1 MVETPNKTRW
11 LRTRHRLVAL
21 PKQRIPMPS
30 TTTGVQLP
38 NQSLRNPTRP
48 CAPHSRNLCSRK
60 QMTRSRTISDL
71 LPLQNKSEC
80 HTSLRSARS
89 PVLAWTNHKSSSKRR
104 KKNAFRLNC
113 KNLRS
118 STNRDR
124 FWNSKSERRL
134 SASEKRKK
142 LSKRKFDNFKCY
154 VSSRKLKMRRRRLL
168 LRRRSVNRLQLR
180 TLASSH
186 HKALRC
192 LPSTTPRQQWE
203 RAKDTVI

>member
-1 MVETPNKTRW
+1 MVETPNKTRS
-11 LRTRHRLVAL
+11 LRTRHRLAVL
-21 PKQRIPMPS
+21 PNQRIPMPS
-30 TTTGVQLP
+30 TTTGVLLP

-80 HTSLRSARS
+80 PTSLRSAHS
-89 PVLAWTNHKSSSKRR
+89 PVPGWTNPKSSSMRK
-104 KKNAFRLNC
+104 KKNASRLNC
-113 KNLRS
+113 RNRRS

-142 LSKRKFDNFKCY
+142 PSKRKFDNFKCY

-168 LRRRSVNRLQLR
+168 LRRRSVNHLLLR
-180 TLASSH
+180 TLASNH
-186 HKALRC
+186 RKAQRC
-192 LPSTTPRQQWE
+192 LPSTTLRQRWE
-203 RAKDTVI
+203 RAKDTVT